1 MVTKN
6 PAIDEYI
13 AKAQPYAQPILKR
26 IRRAVHKGCP
36 GCTEVIKW
44 GMPSFDYKGPFCT
57 MAAFKAHCVF
67 GFWKA
72 KLLEDPKGVLEK
84 ENRTAMGHL
93 GRMTSLDEL
102 PDDAVMV
109 SLVRQAAELN
119 DDGVKVARV
128 TKKKPPLKVP
138 PAMLA
143 AIRRNKAALAT
154 WEAFAPSHRREY
166 IEWITEAKT
175 DATRERRMAQMLELL
190 ADGKSRHW
198 KYQK

>member
-6 PAIDEYI
+6 PAVDAYI
-13 AKAQPYAQPILKR
+13 AKAQPFAQPILKR

-109 SLVRQAAELN
+109 SLVRQAAKLN

-190 ADGKSRHW
+190 ADGKHRHW